1 MGNVLLDG
9 SYENIVVNDDA
20 GIIVGLGVT
29 DLVIV
34 RAGEIVMVA
43 HKTRV
48 GDIKDLLVKLAADD
62 KYEKYL

>member
-1 MGNVLLDG
+1 V
-9 SYENIVVNDDA
+9 A
-20 GIIVGLGVT
+20 LGVS

-48 GDIKDLLVKLAADD
+48 GEIKDLLVKLGATDR
-62 KYEKYL
+62 YEKYL

>member
-1 MGNVLLDG
+1 MGDVIVDG
-9 SYENIVVNDDA
+9 SYENIIVNNDS
-20 GIIVGLGVT
+20 GVIVAYGVS

-34 RAGEIVMVA
+34 RTGDIVMVA

-62 KYEKYL
+62 RYEKYL